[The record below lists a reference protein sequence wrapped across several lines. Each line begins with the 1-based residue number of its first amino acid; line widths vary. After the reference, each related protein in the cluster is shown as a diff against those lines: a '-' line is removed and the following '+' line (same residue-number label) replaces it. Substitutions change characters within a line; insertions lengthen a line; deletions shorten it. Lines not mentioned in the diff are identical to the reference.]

1 MYATVAMLRGR
12 AVLHTWSVDG
22 DGPPDVGVVDRLAR
36 VQLMA
41 RRFGCSIRLRDT
53 NADLSLLLD
62 LLGLSHLF
70 GGSPSVVEVGRKP
83 EGGEQLRVEETVVF
97 DDPVA

>member
-1 MYATVAMLRGR
+1 MVRGR
-12 AVLHTWSVDG
+12 AVLQTWPVDG

-41 RRFGCSIRLRDT
+41 RRFGCSIRLWD
-53 NADLSLLLD
+53 ASEDLWLLLD

-70 GGSPSVVEVGRKP
+70 GGSRSAVEMGRQPEGRK
-83 EGGEQLRVEETVVF
+83 QLRVDEVVVP

>member
-1 MYATVAMLRGR
+1 MYATVAMVRGR
-12 AVLHTWSVDG
+12 AVLQTWSVDG

-41 RRFGCSIRLRDT
+41 RRFGCSICLRDT
-53 NADLSLLLD
+53 NADLALLLD

-70 GGSPSVVEVGRKP
+70 GGPPSVVEVERKA
-83 EGGEQLRVEETVVF
+83 EGGEQIRVEEAVEP

>member
-12 AVLHTWSVDG
+12 AVLQTWSVDG
-22 DGPPDVGVVDRLAR
+22 DGPPDLGVVDRLAR

-41 RRFGCSIRLRDT
+41 RRFGCSIRLRDA
-53 NADLSLLLD
+53 NADLTLLLD

-70 GGSPSVVEVGRKP
+70 GGSPSVVEVSGKP
-83 EGGEQLRVEETVVF
+83 EGGK
-97 DDPVA
+97 